1 MPRSKQNKEIKTNE
15 PNNNNKRS
23 CELRKRES
31 LKDTT
36 NMLDEMRHFKYIT
49 KVKLGKEYW
58 FRGNQWLLSFN
69 REQMAPPGCNKK
81 RNAML

>member
-1 MPRSKQNKEIKTNE
+1 
-15 PNNNNKRS
+15 
-23 CELRKRES
+23 
-31 LKDTT
+31 
-36 NMLDEMRHFKYIT
+36 MLDEMRHFKYIT